1 MFNRSKVGKYHVMV
15 CGTTPCMLAGS
26 RTIESA
32 ISEHLGIG
40 IGDTTEVTHPAACL
54 AALWACFDGGVQP
67 VDHDACVESSL
78 WRQAVRTLLRFRRQL
93 QPLMRCG
100 TVDVGWRIHTGRDGV
115 HGQLRD
121 GAHDRCGGLHEG
133 HAGIHVHLL

>member
-40 IGDTTEVTHPAACL
+40 IGDTTEVTHPAACR
-54 AALWACFDGGVQP
+54 AASWACS
-67 VDHDACVESSL
+67 DAACSL
-78 WRQAVRTLLRFRRQL
+78 SVTVSVWRLFFSGRLCAHCCASDANCSPSCAVRLS
-93 QPLMRCG
+93 
-100 TVDVGWRIHTGRDGV
+100 V
-115 HGQLRD
+115 
-121 GAHDRCGGLHEG
+121 
-133 HAGIHVHLL
+133 

>member
-40 IGDTTEVTHPAACL
+40 IGDTTEVTHPAACR
-54 AALWACFDGGVQP
+54 AASW
-67 VDHDACVESSL
+67 
-78 WRQAVRTLLRFRRQL
+78 
-93 QPLMRCG
+93 
-100 TVDVGWRIHTGRDGV
+100 
-115 HGQLRD
+115 
-121 GAHDRCGGLHEG
+121 
-133 HAGIHVHLL
+133 